1 MLSDEER
8 AGLEELI
15 ALKEGR
21 LNMATAMYYA
31 GMDVAVESLV
41 LIGQQVMLFAARLL
55 LDDQQRLTAGLDVS
69 PHDDLNN
76 RADVWVQVLVKKL
89 HDGDDQ
95 GWANA
100 AESYRMQALGVGM
113 PEGEAG

>member
-8 AGLEELI
+8 AGLAELI
-15 ALKEGR
+15 ELKEGR
-21 LNMATAMYYA
+21 LNMATAMYHA
-31 GMDVAVESLV
+31 GIDVDVENLV
-41 LIGQQVMLFAARLL
+41 LIGQQIMLFAARLL
-55 LDDQQRLTAGLDVS
+55 LDDQHRLAVGLPCP
-69 PHDDLNN
+69 PHDDLEN
-76 RADVWVQVLVKKL
+76 RANVWVHVMAKKIRE
-89 HDGDDQ
+89 GDDR